1 MTTKAFP
8 DHTILRVHQLQL
20 LRGQAGRQHQV
31 VLPALELRAGD
42 VCAIHGPSGCGKS
55 TLLEALGLLLRPAS
69 LAHFELAGFGD
80 ITSEVNEKQSKP
92 LTSMRAKAL
101 GFVLQSG
108 GLLPFLT
115 VERNIHLQRQL
126 LGMPK
131 HSPLVEAAIERLSIC
146 HLLPLKPSALSIGER
161 QRVAFV
167 RAIAHEPALLLADEP
182 TSALDPINA
191 HALFE
196 LMLELIQSR
205 PMAALVVSHD
215 AHLLDRFQLERLQAQ
230 VGQGTCHFSRRVQPA
245 GVAA

>member
-1 MTTKAFP
+1 MTTTASP
-8 DHTILRVHQLQL
+8 VQTILRVQQLQL
-20 LRGQAGRQHQV
+20 LRGQAGRQHEV
-31 VLPALELRAGD
+31 VLPALVLQAGD

-69 LAHFELAGFGD
+69 LAHFALAGFGD
-80 ITSEVNEKQSKP
+80 ISRQVREKHSQP
-92 LTSMRAKAL
+92 LTEMRAKAL

-108 GLLPFLT
+108 GLLPFLS

-126 LGMPK
+126 LGMPQR
-131 HSPLVEAAIERLSIC
+131 SALVEEAIERLAIGR
-146 HLLPLKPSALSIGER
+146 LLALKPSALSIGER

-196 LMLELIQSR
+196 LMLELIAKR

-230 VGQGTCHFSRRVQPA
+230 VGQGSCHFSRLPRPV
-245 GVAA
+245 GAAA

>member
-1 MTTKAFP
+1 MP
-8 DHTILRVHQLQL
+8 SVQTILRIQDLRL
-20 LRGQAGRQHQV
+20 LRGQAGSQHQV
-31 VLPALELRAGD
+31 LLPALELQAGH

-69 LAHFELAGFGD
+69 LGYFELADFGD
-80 ITSEVNEKQSKP
+80 IASTVREKQSKP
-92 LTSMRAKAL
+92 LTDMRAKAI

-108 GLLPFLT
+108 GLLPFLS
-115 VERNIHLQRQL
+115 VEGNIHLQRQW
-126 LGMPK
+126 LGMPRR
-131 HSPLVEAAIERLSIC
+131 SALVDDAIARLNIG

-196 LMLELIQSR
+196 LFLEIIQSR

-215 AHLLDRFQLERLQAQ
+215 AHLLDHFQLERLQAE
-230 VGQGTCHFSRRVQPA
+230 VGKGICRFSQAPQLA
-245 GVAA
+245 GAQA